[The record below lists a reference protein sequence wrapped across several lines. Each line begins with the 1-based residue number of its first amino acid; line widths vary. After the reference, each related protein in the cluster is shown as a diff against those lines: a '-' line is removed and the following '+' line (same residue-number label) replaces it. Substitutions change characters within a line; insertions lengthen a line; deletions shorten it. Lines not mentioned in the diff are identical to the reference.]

1 MQARRQR
8 GCSSRR
14 PFDPGLSS
22 LASRHHST
30 APPHPK
36 RYDKRYEDK
45 FLENIRLHRR
55 PTKTLWWPRGRRGGT
70 SHGPYPV
77 DISSEV
83 APTTRKVGTT
93 KERAV
98 PRRRRKKQRR
108 NSDYFSW
115 SNLGVLIGR
124 RNGPDTKA
132 TAPAQ

>member
-55 PTKTLWWPRGRRGGT
+55 PTKTLWWPRGWRGGT

-77 DISSEV
+77 AISSEG
-83 APTTRKVGTT
+83 ASTTQKVGTT
-93 KERAV
+93 NRRAV
-98 PRRRRKKQRR
+98 PGRRRKSRSGTPLLLLVESEHSGERR
-108 NSDYFSW
+108 VAIKLR
-115 SNLGVLIGR
+115 SNL
-124 RNGPDTKA
+124 TM
-132 TAPAQ
+132 